1 MNMIFQ
7 SLEQLF
13 HEPRILVSLGIFLWI
28 CAYYYNKKVLSP
40 FQYSIFAIKPI
51 LLCTM
56 VFSSLAFLFLGN
68 LTSKKDLY
76 WLIFFVSTL
85 SMIVLYVY
93 NLRKTN
99 WYLAIINVTFQLL
112 LSAVC
117 AAILITIS
125 TMLIIR
131 KIFSSE
137 KKKQS
142 YQQKTFN

>member
-1 MNMIFQ
+1 MIFQ
-7 SLEQLF
+7 SLDQLS
-13 HEPRILVSLGIFLWI
+13 HEPRFLVSLGIVLWI
-28 CAYYYNKKVLSP
+28 CAYYYNKKVLSS

-51 LLCTM
+51 LFCTM
-56 VFSSLAFLFLGN
+56 VFLFLAFLLLGN
-68 LTSKKDLY
+68 QTSLKDLY
-76 WLIFFVSTL
+76 WLIYIAGTL
-85 SMIVLYVY
+85 ATIVLYVY

-99 WYLAIINVTFQLL
+99 WYLAIINVSFQLL
-112 LSAVC
+112 LSAVY

>member
-7 SLEQLF
+7 SLDQLS
-13 HEPRILVSLGIFLWI
+13 HEPRLLISLGIILWI

-51 LLCTM
+51 LFCTM
-56 VFSSLAFLFLGN
+56 VFLFLAFLLLGN
-68 LTSKKDLY
+68 QTSMKDLY

>member
-1 MNMIFQ
+1 MEMTFQ
-7 SLEQLF
+7 LLEQLS
-13 HEPRILVSLGIFLWI
+13 HKPRLLVGLGIVLWT

-40 FQYSIFAIKPI
+40 FQYSVFAFKPI
-51 LLCTM
+51 LFCTM
-56 VFSSLAFLFLGN
+56 VLLFLALLLWGN
-68 LTSKKDLY
+68 QTSKMDLY
-76 WLIFFVSTL
+76 WLIYIAGTL
-85 SMIVLYVY
+85 ATIVLYVY

-99 WYLAIINVTFQLL
+99 WYLAIINVSFQLL

>member
-1 MNMIFQ
+1 MTFQ
-7 SLEQLF
+7 LLELLS
-13 HEPRILVSLGIFLWI
+13 HKPRLLVGLGIVLWT

-40 FQYSIFAIKPI
+40 FQYSVFAFKPI
-51 LLCTM
+51 LFCTM
-56 VFSSLAFLFLGN
+56 VFLFLAFLLLVN
-68 LTSKKDLY
+68 QTSMKDLY
-76 WLIFFVSTL
+76 WLIYIAGTL
-85 SMIVLYVY
+85 ATIVLYVY

-99 WYLAIINVTFQLL
+99 WYLAIINVSFQLL

-142 YQQKTFN
+142 YQQKTFS

>member
-7 SLEQLF
+7 SLDQLS
-13 HEPRILVSLGIFLWI
+13 HEPRFLVSLGIVLWI
-28 CAYYYNKKVLSP
+28 CAYYYNKKVRSP

-51 LLCTM
+51 LFCTM
-56 VFSSLAFLFLGN
+56 VFLFLAFLLLGN
-68 LTSKKDLY
+68 QTSMKDLY
-76 WLIFFVSTL
+76 WLIYIAGTL
-85 SMIVLYVY
+85 ATIVLYVY

-99 WYLAIINVTFQLL
+99 WYLAIINVSFQLL

>member
-1 MNMIFQ
+1 MEMTFQ
-7 SLEQLF
+7 LLEQLS
-13 HEPRILVSLGIFLWI
+13 HKPRLLVGLGIVLWT

-40 FQYSIFAIKPI
+40 FQYSVFAFKPI
-51 LLCTM
+51 LFCTM
-56 VFSSLAFLFLGN
+56 VFLFLAFLFLGN

-99 WYLAIINVTFQLL
+99 WYLAIINVSFQLL

-125 TMLIIR
+125 TLLIIR

>member
-7 SLEQLF
+7 SLDQLS
-13 HEPRILVSLGIFLWI
+13 HEPRFLVSLGIVLLI
-28 CAYYYNKKVLSP
+28 CAYYYNKKVRSP

-51 LLCTM
+51 LFCTM
-56 VFSSLAFLFLGN
+56 VFLFLAFLLLGN
-68 LTSKKDLY
+68 QTSMKDLY
-76 WLIFFVSTL
+76 WLIYIAGTL
-85 SMIVLYVY
+85 ATIVLYVY

-99 WYLAIINVTFQLL
+99 WYLAIITVSFQLL